1 MATIEEIRRIFCDT
15 IDQKLEASLKPIQ
28 DKISNL
34 QKEVAKL
41 EERKK
46 PDHLPES
53 GDVTWKSAG
62 AKNQYEAWSES
73 WDYYYD
79 ALGSLDSLPDSVVK
93 ESTQVTLNKGKK
105 HAEENMR
112 DILLGNHYGWDF
124 LEEYRGRSSSLA
136 MGPQDEEKMRK
147 VYKVVEARRQKFS
160 NSP

>member
-1 MATIEEIRRIFCDT
+1 MASLEDIQRILNATIDE
-15 IDQKLEASLKPIQ
+15 KLKPIQ
-28 DKISNL
+28 DTVINL

-46 PDHLPES
+46 PDHLPEP

-62 AKNQYEAWSES
+62 AKKQYEAWSES
-73 WDYYYD
+73 WDYFYD
-79 ALGSLDSLPDSVVK
+79 ALGSLDSLPDSEVK

-105 HAEENMR
+105 HAEETMR

>member
-1 MATIEEIRRIFCDT
+1 MASIEDIRRIFCET
-15 IDQKLEASLKPIQ
+15 IDEKLGAKLKPIQ
-28 DKISNL
+28 DSVAIL

-46 PDHLPES
+46 PDHLPDT

-62 AKNQYEAWSES
+62 AKKQYEAWSES
-73 WDYYYD
+73 WDYFYD
-79 ALGSLDSLPDSVVK
+79 ALGGLDSLPDSVK

-147 VYKVVEARRQKFS
+147 VHKVVEARRQRFS
-160 NSP
+160 DSP

>member
-1 MATIEEIRRIFCDT
+1 MASIEDIRRIFCET
-15 IDQKLEASLKPIQ
+15 IDEKLGAKLKPMQ
-28 DKISNL
+28 DSLANL
-34 QKEVAKL
+34 KKEVAKL

-46 PDHLPES
+46 PDHLPDT

-62 AKNQYEAWSES
+62 AKKQYEAWSES
-73 WDYYYD
+73 WDYFCD
-79 ALGSLDSLPDSVVK
+79 ALGDLDSLPDSVK

-147 VYKVVEARRQKFS
+147 VHKVVEARRQRFS
-160 NSP
+160 DSP

>member
-1 MATIEEIRRIFCDT
+1 MASLEDIQRILNATID
-15 IDQKLEASLKPIQ
+15 KKLKPIQ
-28 DKISNL
+28 DSVINL
-34 QKEVAKL
+34 QKEVSKL
-41 EERKK
+41 EERQK
-46 PDHLPES
+46 PDHLPET

-62 AKNQYEAWSES
+62 AKKQYEAWSES
-73 WDYYYD
+73 WDYFYD
-79 ALGSLDSLPDSVVK
+79 ALGSLDSLSDSEVK

-105 HAEENMR
+105 HAEETMR

-160 NSP
+160 DSP